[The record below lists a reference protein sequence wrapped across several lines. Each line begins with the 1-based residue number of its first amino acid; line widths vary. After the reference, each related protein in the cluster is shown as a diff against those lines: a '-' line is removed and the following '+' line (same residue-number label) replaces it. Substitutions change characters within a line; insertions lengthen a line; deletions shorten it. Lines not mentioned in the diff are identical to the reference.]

1 VNLILTLYGEEQ
13 PVLIN
18 WNNVCYVD
26 SRGADGEDLH
36 ARLHFNVTAG
46 MGAMSVEVVEEIDDI
61 TSMLQ
66 AEGEVV
72 VEIDEDD
79 DDEDSDGKG

>member
-1 VNLILTLYGEEQ
+1 VS
-13 PVLIN
+13 
-18 WNNVCYVD
+18 YVD

-46 MGAMSVEVVEEIDDI
+46 MGAMSVEVVEDIDDI
-61 TSMLQ
+61 ASMLQ

-72 VEIDEDD
+72 VEIDEDEGD
-79 DDEDSDGKG
+79 DSDDKG